1 MDLNNNCRETPPK
14 AKPTPKED
22 PPSWNDFT
30 PFPDGEY
37 YETRTKY

>member
-1 MDLNNNCRETPPK
+1 MDHNNQCRETPPPD
-14 AKPTPKED
+14 KPTPKED
-22 PPSWNDFT
+22 PPSWDYT